1 MKKSALG
8 RGLDALLPEIDIS
21 GGQVSDI
28 AITDIDPNP
37 DQPRR
42 DFNEEALGQLADS
55 IREVGVLQPILVQQ
69 KKGRYQIIVGE
80 RRFRAARLAGHQR
93 IPAIVRDFSAE
104 EKMEAALIENLQRE
118 DLNPLEEA
126 QAVRALMDKCGYTQ
140 EKAAQRLGKSRPA
153 VANLLRLLSLPASV
167 QELVRAGDLSEGHAR
182 VLAGVKGATLQEMLA
197 RQAVAQGLSV
207 RALELLTRKPE
218 STARSLPPLPAPE
231 LRDFAE
237 RLQRATGVRA
247 QITGDLKR
255 GKVTLTYRSAQE
267 LESLYQALEQVL
279 P

>member
-42 DFNEEALGQLADS
+42 DFNEESLGQLADS

-69 KKGRYQIIVGE
+69 KKGRYQIIAGE

-153 VANLLRLLSLPASV
+153 VANLLRLLTLPEDIK
-167 QELVRAGDLSEGHAR
+167 QLVLSGKLSEGHGR
-182 VLAGVKGATLQEMLA
+182 VLAGVEGVARKRELA
-197 RQAVAQGLSV
+197 EKTVRQSLSV
-207 RALELLTRKPE
+207 RQLEQLAAAKPAAIKPPARPQPEFREFEENLLRAFGARTRIKGDLE
-218 STARSLPPLPAPE
+218 SGKIIISYKNRTE
-231 LRDFAE
+231 LDAIYEAVE
-237 RLQRATGVRA
+237 RL
-247 QITGDLKR
+247 L
-255 GKVTLTYRSAQE
+255 
-267 LESLYQALEQVL
+267 
-279 P
+279 